1 MIDLLVK
8 LRFPVTLIFFGC
20 QFLWFR
26 LGANLMDL
34 SSLSFPAVMCFA
46 FLTGF
51 WLLILFDMINSKIF
65 NKTFWL
71 MSMLI
76 LPNLA
81 PVVYL
86 FQLKKLKPLTT
97 SVINR
102 D

>member
-1 MIDLLVK
+1 MIDLLVR
-8 LRFPVTLIFFGC
+8 LRLPVALLFFGC

-26 LGANLMDL
+26 LGANLLDWE
-34 SSLSFPAVMCFA
+34 SLSFPAIMSFA
-46 FLTGF
+46 FLTGL
-51 WLLILFDMINSKIF
+51 WLFILLDMINTKLI

-81 PVVYL
+81 PAVYL
-86 FQLKKLKPLTT
+86 FQRKKLKQIRSPFI
-97 SVINR
+97 SK

>member
-8 LRFPVTLIFFGC
+8 LRFPVTLLFFGC
-20 QFLWFR
+20 QFLWIK
-26 LGANLMDL
+26 LGANLMDWD
-34 SSLSFPAVMCFA
+34 SLSIPALMSVL

-51 WLLILFDMINSKIF
+51 WLLILFDMINSRIF

-81 PVVYL
+81 PVVRL
-86 FQLKKLKPLTT
+86 
-97 SVINR
+97 SA
-102 D
+102 